1 MKNLLTITAILFL
14 GLICQSQRVSADVV
28 AEYNLNVNIN
38 SDLSSQM
45 NLTVDLHNTSDTS
58 LVSGYSIDLPYQVT
72 AADATLNSNAV
83 SVILDS
89 KPNSSNIKIDFLT
102 NVIKPGSNASLNLTV
117 FSLNSIKEVFKMKEF
132 TLPYPSS
139 NYNYSAINVSIVYPV
154 TLGSISYA
162 SEFKYDLQ
170 RVDDNFTKITFQQTG
185 PIQFLWGAPEFNA
198 VFNSTITNRKDSD
211 NHFLYSL
218 IPEYSDQIVN
228 YTQIFASDY
237 ALVDKLNNTFAFLT
251 VSANESIELN
261 SQANIKLNSSK
272 NIIEHADN
280 YGWNIDLDSVLGQQI
295 YSNINQGTE
304 TLSKFKSVNDFII
317 TSFSLNADKIDL
329 QSLSSIWQS
338 NNKDINSLQYCY
350 LIVSTAEYLGYKG
363 KIEYGY
369 ALPVSSQSVNPSIW
383 CSVQVDGRTLVFD
396 FESQKI
402 NGHPQIVT
410 STINK
415 LRMGIWHPDQSYNT
429 ILGLVSE
436 EPTVATITDSNSY
449 IPDSQL
455 ELQLKTEFPSNVYS
469 GEFYSG
475 KIIIV
480 NPTSNIAHFNDLKIN
495 NESVLSNI
503 AVGQLYKA
511 AMPLQQ
517 TSINIDYLRET
528 DFILNLSRDITVEVN
543 IEDKV
548 LSNSTTVRFE
558 PDFKLIILF
567 IVILIITVSIFV
579 YLIVKLIRRKV

>member
-1 MKNLLTITAILFL
+1 M
-14 GLICQSQRVSADVV
+14 
-28 AEYNLNVNIN
+28 
-38 SDLSSQM
+38 
-45 NLTVDLHNTSDTS
+45 
-58 LVSGYSIDLPYQVT
+58 
-72 AADATLNSNAV
+72 
-83 SVILDS
+83 
-89 KPNSSNIKIDFLT
+89 
-102 NVIKPGSNASLNLTV
+102 
-117 FSLNSIKEVFKMKEF
+117 
-132 TLPYPSS
+132 
-139 NYNYSAINVSIVYPV
+139 
-154 TLGSISYA
+154 
-162 SEFKYDLQ
+162 
-170 RVDDNFTKITFQQTG
+170 
-185 PIQFLWGAPEFNA
+185 
-198 VFNSTITNRKDSD
+198 
-211 NHFLYSL
+211 
-218 IPEYSDQIVN
+218 
-228 YTQIFASDY
+228 
-237 ALVDKLNNTFAFLT
+237 
-251 VSANESIELN
+251 
-261 SQANIKLNSSK
+261 
-272 NIIEHADN
+272 
-280 YGWNIDLDSVLGQQI
+280 
-295 YSNINQGTE
+295 
-304 TLSKFKSVNDFII
+304 NDFII